1 LNPLHLSGYGVK
13 IKVGGLRSKSEL
25 EVTDGRD
32 WDKTPSTSR
41 YRPRRFPYSSVIVD
55 GHSGYVSL
63 QAFHWL
69 SRNKVPVFILNFDGS
84 MISSI
89 LPPGPVK
96 ADLRAAQIKAS
107 EDSKMKFSVARSLVQ
122 AKVARN
128 LQVLDWL
135 AQRYDIERAV
145 RLTRQEALPLSR
157 ARNVVDLRTVE
168 GRVALRYWQA
178 YASVIPECF
187 NFHGRMTTSHQNNAS
202 DPVNLALNYAYGVLE
217 GECRAAINTVG
228 LEPSVGFLH
237 ETSGY
242 QTKQSLVYDL
252 QEPFRWIADVAV
264 MDAFESGVLDLP
276 DFYFTGNDY
285 RYRFEPEAKQR
296 LLDLLRERFNSG
308 VRYQGRALKWDTVI
322 EQKTV
327 ELGRYLIGRTVG
339 LDFSEPSPN
348 LQRVDDSELRRRIL
362 DLSQSE
368 ANKFGIGKST
378 FHNLRENVRDSRPFK
393 VYKPVVSALNRLSV
407 TEVALGPKSYECA
420 YRRNHGQS

>member
-1 LNPLHLSGYGVK
+1 VK

-41 YRPRRFPYSSVIVD
+41 YRPRRFPYSSIIVD

-107 EDSKMKFSVARSLVQ
+107 EGTKRKFSIANAIVKAKLARS
-122 AKVARN
+122 

-135 AQRYDIERAV
+135 AQRYDIEKQV
-145 RLTRQEALPLSR
+145 RLTKHEAFRLGEASS
-157 ARNVVDLRTVE
+157 VVDLRTVE

-178 YASVIPECF
+178 YSSVIPECF
-187 NFHGRMTTSHQNNAS
+187 DFHGRMTTSHQNNAS

-237 ETSGY
+237 EPSSY

-252 QEPFRWIADVAV
+252 QEPFRWIADVVV
-264 MDAFESGVLDLP
+264 MEAFESGVLDLA
-276 DFYFTGNDY
+276 DFYFTGDDY
-285 RYRFEPEAKQR
+285 RYRFDPEAKR
-296 LLDLLRERFNSG
+296 RFLGLLSERFNSG
-308 VRYQGRALKWDTVI
+308 VRYRGRQLKWDTVI
-322 EQKTV
+322 EQKAL
-327 ELGRYLIGRTVG
+327 ELGRFLIGRSDNF
-339 LDFSEPSPN
+339 DFSQPSPS
-348 LQRVDDSELRRRIL
+348 LHRADDRDLRNHIL
-362 DLSQSE
+362 SLSQPD
-368 ANKFGIGKST
+368 AAKLGIGKST
-378 FHNLRENVRDSRPFK
+378 LHYLRKNVKGTSSFRVHEK
-393 VYKPVVSALNRLSV
+393 VLRKLDLH
-407 TEVALGPKSYECA
+407 TCLC
-420 YRRNHGQS
+420 

>member
-1 LNPLHLSGYGVK
+1 MNPLHLSGYGVK
-13 IKVGGLRSKSEL
+13 LRVRNLATRSEL
-25 EVTDGRD
+25 EITDGRED
-32 WDKTPSTSR
+32 DKPFRTIAF
-41 YRPRRFPYSSVIVD
+41 RPRRFPYGSIIVD
-55 GHSGYVSL
+55 GHSGYISL

-69 SRNKVPVFILNFDGS
+69 SRNKVPVFILDYDGS

-89 LPPGPVK
+89 LPPAPVK

-107 EDSKMKFSVARSLVQ
+107 EEAKKKFSIANTIVH

-135 AQRYDIERAV
+135 AQRYDVEKQV
-145 RLTRQEALPLSR
+145 RLTKHEALRLGKAGS
-157 ARNVVDLRTVE
+157 VVDLRTVE

-187 NFHGRMTTSHQNNAS
+187 DFHGRMTSSHQNNAS

-264 MDAFESGVLDLP
+264 VEAFEGGVLDLP

-285 RYRFEPEAKQR
+285 RYRFELEAKQR
-296 LLDLLRERFNSG
+296 FLSLLRERFNSAVG
-308 VRYQGRALKWDTVI
+308 YRGRALKWDTVI
-322 EQKTV
+322 EHKAV
-327 ELGRYLIGRTVG
+327 ELGHYLVGRTG
-339 LDFSEPSPN
+339 RLDFSEPSPD
-348 LQRVDDSELRRRIL
+348 LCRIDERKSRRRIL
-362 DLSQSE
+362 NLTQRE
-368 ANKFGIGKST
+368 AQGLGIGKST
-378 FHNLRENVRDSRPFK
+378 LHYL
-393 VYKPVVSALNRLSV
+393 
-407 TEVALGPKSYECA
+407 
-420 YRRNHGQS
+420 RRNARGERSFVISGKVLDRLR